1 MRWILA
7 ALIVGLGASPGE
19 AKIFAAKFETASQMM
34 FACADLL
41 LQKPTTAATACELA
55 MMPSP
60 SRDKIIMGNDT
71 ACFPASKPMEARAF
85 AYHSYV
91 ARMMQDRRGDMDVEW
106 VAYAGKAWA
115 AAFPCQ

>member
-1 MRWILA
+1 MRWVVA
-7 ALIVGLGASPGE
+7 ALIFGLSAWPAE
-19 AKIFAAKFETASQMM
+19 AKLFAAKFETAAQMM

-41 LQKPTTAATACELA
+41 LRKPTSAATTCELA

-60 SRDKIIMGNDT
+60 TRDRIIIGGGV
-71 ACFPASKPMEARAF
+71 ACFPASNPMEARAF

-91 ARMMQDRRGDMDVEW
+91 ARMVQDRRGDMDVEW

-115 AAFPCQ
+115 TAFPCQ